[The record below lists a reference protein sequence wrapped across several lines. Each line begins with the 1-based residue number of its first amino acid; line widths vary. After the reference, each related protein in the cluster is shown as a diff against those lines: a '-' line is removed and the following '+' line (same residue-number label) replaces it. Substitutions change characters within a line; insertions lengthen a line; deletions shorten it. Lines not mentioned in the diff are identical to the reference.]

1 MDKAPSEI
9 DTFSQIIMT
18 AKEKTLIQACIK
30 KDEQAQTELYEQYKA
45 KMYAVCLRYART
57 KEEAEDFLVEG
68 FFKVFKDLHQF
79 NYQSPLVFWIK
90 KVIVN
95 TALMSLRKKRVITFP
110 TTDLIDNELQQ
121 VPEIWQQL
129 AAETILQAIQ
139 SLPAGYQTIFNLYA
153 IEGYSHKEIGEQL
166 GIAESTSRSQYT
178 RAKKALQQLL
188 APQKSSY
195 YGQ

>member
-1 MDKAPSEI
+1 
-9 DTFSQIIMT
+9 MT
-18 AKEKTLIQACIK
+18 AKEKTLIQACLK
-30 KDEQAQTELYEQYKA
+30 KDEQAQTQLYERYKA
-45 KMYAVCLRYART
+45 KMYAVCLRYAST

-68 FFKVFKDLHQF
+68 FFKVFKDLHQY
-79 NYQSPLVFWIK
+79 NYQSPFIFWIK
-90 KVIVN
+90 KVIIN

-110 TTDLIDNELQQ
+110 TTDLMDKELQQ
-121 VPEIWQQL
+121 APEIWQQL

-188 APQKSSY
+188 AAQKLSY
-195 YGQ
+195 HG

>member
-1 MDKAPSEI
+1 
-9 DTFSQIIMT
+9 MT

-30 KDEQAQTELYEQYKA
+30 KDEQAQTALYEQYKT
-45 KMYAVCLRYART
+45 KMYAVCLRYANS

-68 FFKVFKDLHQF
+68 FFKVFKDLHQY
-79 NYQSPLVFWIK
+79 NYQSPLAFWIK
-90 KVIVN
+90 KVIIN

-110 TTDLIDNELQQ
+110 TTDLMDNELQQ
-121 VPEIWQQL
+121 APEVWQQL

-178 RAKKALQQLL
+178 RAKKTLQQLL
-188 APQKSSY
+188 APQKSNY